1 MGIKMSKNAG
11 KMLEKCWKNA
21 VKCRKMPNIL
31 QHIAS
36 ADSCCFYSFWGC
48 FTGDKLVSGII
59 LTNPNLFL
67 PFIPMQKLQPKCD

>member
-1 MGIKMSKNAG
+1 MSKNAG

-48 FTGDKLVSGII
+48 FTGDKLVSGI
-59 LTNPNLFL
+59 NPN
-67 PFIPMQKLQPKCD
+67 